1 MPLSKPIIALIAL
14 QVFLG
19 NWNDFFAPSLYLTVE
34 KVMTLQL
41 MLKSLSDSKVD
52 LPVSFAGAVI
62 ASVPL
67 YVIYIIF
74 QRYFIEGMAI
84 SAVKG

>member
-1 MPLSKPIIALIAL
+1 MMGPAVAA
-14 QVFLG
+14 QVIFMFVG